1 MSDWEGVVIPTAFIP
16 AKGTSIGIPNKN
28 LQTVGGISL
37 VKRTYDFAM
46 NANPIDRV
54 VVSTDSYEVFIE
66 CISDGLSKNDFLNI
80 QPGSVHQINR
90 ETYLH
95 VRRKQDADKE
105 AKTITGVLDF
115 LKMIEADQGWSSE
128 LMLLQ
133 PTSPFRS
140 ADEIEQIVDTFYV
153 NNYVSVVS
161 GKLSESP
168 HPEKSFE
175 IFTDSRICVT
185 PEILGKLES
194 PRQILR
200 QLYVF
205 DGAYYLNSI
214 NHILENQS
222 LISGQT
228 HLFSRSGWKTLNID
242 NKEDLELANYLA
254 EKLKL

>member
-1 MSDWEGVVIPTAFIP
+1 MGFVIPTAFIP
-16 AKGTSIGIPNKN
+16 AKGTSLGIPSKN

-37 VKRTYDFAM
+37 VKRTYDFAK
-46 NANPIDRV
+46 NSKPIERI
-54 VVSTDSYEVFIE
+54 VVSTDSYEVFTE
-66 CISDGLSKNDFLNI
+66 CFPDQLSKNDFLNMS
-80 QPGSVHQINR
+80 PGSVHQINQGS
-90 ETYLH
+90 YLH

-105 AKTITGVLDF
+105 AKTIAGVLDF
-115 LKMIEADQGWSSE
+115 LKAVEADLGWSSK

-140 ADEIEQIVDTFYV
+140 ADEIVQIVDTFSA
-153 NNYVSVVS
+153 NNHVSVVS

-175 IFTDSRICVT
+175 IFSDSRICVT

-205 DGAYYLNSI
+205 DGAYYLSTVD
-214 NHILENQS
+214 HILDNQS

-242 NKEDLELANYLA
+242 NKEDLELANYLS
-254 EKLKL
+254 EKLNI